1 MAVRYIGVAWY
12 LFVVSR
18 AHGKDLVAESKDL
31 TVTTAV
37 VSRMH
42 LRWLFLPRIPVAS
55 LWRNLL

>member
-1 MAVRYIGVAWY
+1 MAVRYIGIAWY

-31 TVTTAV
+31 TVNHAV

-42 LRWLFLPRIPVAS
+42 LRWFFLPT
-55 LWRNLL
+55 